1 MKQALARLLNIGLC
15 SSCLFYTSG
24 SIASAQVIPDQTVN
38 TKVNQNGSI
47 AEITGGETRGD
58 NLFHSFQE
66 FSIPTGNEAAF
77 NNANNITNIFS
88 RVTGANISNI
98 NGIIRANGSA
108 NLFLINPNGI
118 IFGQDAALDIGGSF
132 YGSTADSIIFP
143 DSEFSATSPEEE
155 PILTI
160 SVPIGLSFEDN
171 RGEVI
176 NNSVA
181 NEGRGLE
188 VENGNNITLV
198 GGDVSLN
205 NGIIIAP
212 DGTIN
217 LGGIEEEGIVEI
229 NDNGSLTF
237 PIDVARADV
246 TLTNGSIVD
255 VMGTGRGNININAS
269 DFEMSAGE
277 LGSSFIIAGVTTDST
292 NAQAGDITIN
302 ASNIGVDNSSI
313 VNVFDSEASGNAG
326 DVRITAS
333 SLSLTN
339 GGQIATRTE
348 GQGNTGSVEIL
359 AEDTISIDGQSLE
372 GSEVVYSSIN
382 STVGSRA
389 SGNAG
394 EVKITT
400 GSLSITNVGDIS
412 AITEGQGNAGG
423 VEITAEDTIS
433 IDGQNSAGLS
443 SGIGSQVFPDAKGD
457 AGDVII
463 NSGSLSLTNG
473 GIINAST
480 LGQGNTGGVEITAKD
495 TISIDGQSSSANFV
509 INAGSL
515 VALGAEGNAGDV
527 TINTGSLYLTNGGI
541 ITASTQGSGNTGK
554 VEITAK
560 DTISIDGQNSAGLP
574 SAVASSTAI
583 EDLGDTGGVKITTNS
598 LSLTNGGRIAASI
611 RSQGQPGQLTIKANS
626 LSLHSNAEILAS
638 TRFGQGGNVNLQIAE
653 NITLKNNSSISAQ
666 AFNNANGGNLSIDA
680 SLIIATPNQN
690 NDLVASAQEGNGG
703 NINITS
709 KGIFGFEKRSSN
721 PPNNTND
728 IDATSEFSDDGTVQI
743 NSPEVNLQKELE
755 QSELELLTTDI
766 AIDNSCLASSNQQGS
781 FTIGSNDG
789 LPRNPNSNYSDTNF
803 SLTGIGSRTAPMKQ
817 PSEIIKNNRQQKFL
831 MIPAQKM
838 IETEEG
844 RIFLVAAP
852 VMSESLFC
860 QSAKDKEE

>member
-1 MKQALARLLNIGLC
+1 MKQALARLLNTGLC
-15 SSCLFYTSG
+15 SSYLFYTSG

-171 RGEVI
+171 RGEVV

-277 LGSSFIIAGVTTDST
+277 LGSSLINAGVTANST

-302 ASNIGVDNSSI
+302 ASNI
-313 VNVFDSEASGNAG
+313 A
-326 DVRITAS
+326 
-333 SLSLTN
+333 
-339 GGQIATRTE
+339 
-348 GQGNTGSVEIL
+348 IL
-359 AEDTISIDGQSLE
+359 NHL
-372 GSEVVYSSIN
+372 
-382 STVGSRA
+382 
-389 SGNAG
+389 
-394 EVKITT
+394 
-400 GSLSITNVGDIS
+400 
-412 AITEGQGNAGG
+412 
-423 VEITAEDTIS
+423 
-433 IDGQNSAGLS
+433 
-443 SGIGSQVFPDAKGD
+443 
-457 AGDVII
+457 
-463 NSGSLSLTNG
+463 
-473 GIINAST
+473 
-480 LGQGNTGGVEITAKD
+480 
-495 TISIDGQSSSANFV
+495 
-509 INAGSL
+509 
-515 VALGAEGNAGDV
+515 
-527 TINTGSLYLTNGGI
+527 
-541 ITASTQGSGNTGK
+541 
-554 VEITAK
+554 
-560 DTISIDGQNSAGLP
+560 
-574 SAVASSTAI
+574 
-583 EDLGDTGGVKITTNS
+583 
-598 LSLTNGGRIAASI
+598 
-611 RSQGQPGQLTIKANS
+611 
-626 LSLHSNAEILAS
+626 
-638 TRFGQGGNVNLQIAE
+638 
-653 NITLKNNSSISAQ
+653 
-666 AFNNANGGNLSIDA
+666 
-680 SLIIATPNQN
+680 
-690 NDLVASAQEGNGG
+690 
-703 NINITS
+703 
-709 KGIFGFEKRSSN
+709 
-721 PPNNTND
+721 
-728 IDATSEFSDDGTVQI
+728 
-743 NSPEVNLQKELE
+743 
-755 QSELELLTTDI
+755 
-766 AIDNSCLASSNQQGS
+766 
-781 FTIGSNDG
+781 
-789 LPRNPNSNYSDTNF
+789 
-803 SLTGIGSRTAPMKQ
+803 
-817 PSEIIKNNRQQKFL
+817 
-831 MIPAQKM
+831 
-838 IETEEG
+838 
-844 RIFLVAAP
+844 
-852 VMSESLFC
+852 
-860 QSAKDKEE
+860 